1 MKAELIIGNRL
12 KQADAD
18 IALDAVYKALT
29 MIYENKDAAAQV
41 AERKPKK
48 LSSKLNKPPRI
59 APFIGQIRERG
70 AVRGYRVKRKA
81 VPSDATHLA
90 SIILV
95 EIEANENRP
104 ISSISPSRLGKYTG
118 VLSNFAKSQMLSSV
132 KTDHASIEKVKRE
145 LASVKF

>member
-1 MKAELIIGNRL
+1 MKAELIIGSRL

-29 MIYENKDAAAQV
+29 MIYENKDAAVQV

-48 LSSKLNKPPRI
+48 SPSKLNKRPRI
-59 APFIGQIRERG
+59 ASFARQVRVSDGERI
-70 AVRGYRVKRKA
+70 YSVKRKA
-81 VPSDATHLA
+81 ASNDSAHLA
-90 SIILV
+90 SIILGD
-95 EIEANENRP
+95 IEANENRP
-104 ISSISPSRLGKYTG
+104 ISSISLSRLGKYTG

-132 KTDHASIEKVKRE
+132 KTDHASIEKVKQE